1 MHCFDP
7 TSLAKNFMEREK
19 YDKNLIHFQPYG
31 IWNTDGKIKFYYQDE
46 ANRNNSGGSTYQ
58 NYYLKQIIMIF

>member
-46 ANRNNSGGSTYQ
+46 ANRNN
-58 NYYLKQIIMIF
+58 